1 MFTGIVEEQGRVARV
16 DEEVLRIEA
25 DTVLGDASRGDRQP
39 PRRGSRP

>member
-25 DTVLGDASRGDRQP
+25 DTVLSTSSTNSNP
-39 PRRGSRP
+39 PINS